1 MEDLTELQAKLHRV
15 QAEIEKGVGHL
26 TKQRALIADR
36 LADGADVAQFCDLL
50 VTLEDTQLIHVQH
63 RDRLRRKLDGA
74 LAGRTGR
81 FDGLKAIRGPRESYS
96 DVIVRVARG

>member
-26 TKQRALIADR
+26 AKQRALIADR

-50 VTLEDTQLIHVQH
+50 VSLEDTQLIHVQH

-74 LAGRTGR
+74 LAGRTG

-96 DVIVRVARG
+96 DAIVRVARG